1 MNQKDKREFNT
12 PILSQ
17 PSISQIQP
25 AIDRFSSLFSALNA
39 SDVRQRVADV
49 YAADAYFFDTL
60 KELRGIEPIRDYLAE
75 SGAAVES
82 CSVQVEDI
90 AISGENV
97 YVRWAM
103 EIRFRKLR
111 RGQLCRSLGISQL
124 KFNNDLKI
132 LFHRDY
138 WDSAGGLFEHIPL
151 VGFAIRQ
158 IKSRL

>member
-1 MNQKDKREFNT
+1 MDQNNRREFST
-12 PILSQ
+12 PILTQ

-25 AIDRFSSLFSALNA
+25 ALDRFSSLFSSLNGR
-39 SDVRQRVADV
+39 DVRKRTADV
-49 YAADAYFFDTL
+49 YAPDAYFFDTL
-60 KELRGIEPIRDYLAE
+60 KELRGLEPIQDYLAE

-82 CSVQVEDI
+82 CGVQVEDV

-111 RGQLCRSLGISQL
+111 RGQVCRSHGISQL
-124 KFNNDLKI
+124 KFNSSLKI

-138 WDSAGGLFEHIPL
+138 WDSAGGLFEHIPVL
-151 VGFAIRQ
+151 GFAIRQ
-158 IKSRL
+158 IKARL